1 VKPLRARTWLW
12 WAVIAPPLLLVAV
25 PAATLVVS
33 SFRDA
38 PPGAAGSWT
47 AHNYVAVL
55 TSPRVWS
62 VAGTTFWI
70 ALVAT
75 ALALT
80 AGFFMAWLVAR
91 TDIPGR
97 RLLSVVAIVPF
108 LAPSLVVA
116 IGWAILGN
124 PDNGIINGFYRTLAH
139 GTGNIVDVYS
149 YGGVALV
156 MSFPAAGFI
165 YLMMLGP
172 LGNSDPSLEDSARL
186 SGASPWYVFRTIQVP
201 LLMPAFLPF
210 AIIAFIRAIE
220 AFEVPQIL
228 GTPAGI
234 YVFINFIYDALKV
247 QTPPHY
253 GTAIALSTIV
263 GTVALLIVAIAAQLQ
278 QARATVSGKG
288 FQPRRVKL
296 RKAKI
301 PCLLAAWGY
310 LALLLLP
317 LGAIVLSS
325 FWKFLGN
332 YDPKLATLANYRFIA
347 TDPTT
352 QRALLNT
359 VALMFLA
366 STVCVAVGAL
376 VSFALLRKIRF
387 GRIAIDAVLLIP
399 WAIPGLILGVA
410 LLWTYINI
418 PGMYGTFWGVLLGF
432 VTLGIPLAM
441 RSTGAVLA
449 QLGSE
454 LEEASAVHGAGAG
467 TTLRRIVVPLIM
479 PGLVAAWFTL
489 ATLFSRELSVAV
501 MLYGFGSEV
510 ASVQLLSYWE
520 QGEGTRVAALSV
532 LLVAFVFLL
541 YVVQQKVTRNV
552 RIPEPQ

>member
-1 VKPLRARTWLW
+1 MKPLKGNSWLW
-12 WAVIAPPLLLVAV
+12 WLVILPPLLLVAV
-25 PAATLVVS
+25 PASTLVIN

-47 AHNYVAVL
+47 LANYVAVL
-55 TSPRVWS
+55 ASRRVWS
-62 VAGTTFWI
+62 VAATTFWI
-70 ALVAT
+70 ALAAT
-75 ALALT
+75 TLALS

-97 RLLSVVAIVPF
+97 RILSFVAIVPF

-124 PDNGIINGFYRTLAH
+124 PDNGIINVFYRWLVH
-139 GTGNIVDVYS
+139 GPGNIVDVYS
-149 YGGVALV
+149 YAGVALV

-234 YVFINFIYDALKV
+234 YVFINFIYDALKI

-253 GTAIALSTIV
+253 GTAIALSVIV
-263 GTVALLIVAIAAQLQ
+263 GSGALLIVAVAAQLQ

-288 FQPRRVKL
+288 FQPRRIKL
-296 RKAKI
+296 GKTKI
-301 PCLLAAWGY
+301 PCLIAVWGY
-310 LALLLLP
+310 LGLLLLP

-325 FWKFLGN
+325 FWRFLGS

-352 QRALLNT
+352 HRALLNT

-366 STVCVAVGAL
+366 STVCVVIGCL
-376 VSFALLRKIRF
+376 LSFALLRKIRF
-387 GRIAIDAVLLIP
+387 GRGAIDAVLLIP

-410 LLWTYINI
+410 LLWTYINV
-418 PGMYGTFWGVLLGF
+418 PGLYGTFFGVLLGF

-441 RSTGAVLA
+441 RSTGSVLS

-454 LEEASAVHGAGAG
+454 LEEASAVHGANAV

-479 PGLVAAWFTL
+479 PGLVSAWFTL
-489 ATLFSRELSVAV
+489 ATLFSRELSVPV
-501 MLYGFGSEV
+501 MLYGYGSEV
-510 ASVQLLSYWE
+510 AAVQLLSYWE

-532 LLVAFVFLL
+532 LMVAFVFLL
-541 YVVQQKVTRNV
+541 YVLQQKVTKNL